1 MCPKESTDDIP
12 GAAQKVV
19 LVSSAGGHLAELLEI
34 WDAFEGHE
42 VVHITYR
49 SVMTERLDRAYLFE
63 NIGTSPWKALRS
75 VWPIFH
81 ILRREEPDAVVSTGA
96 EIAVVVFYLA
106 KLLRI
111 RTLFIESWT
120 RVTEPTRTGRLVYP
134 ICDAFLVQWP
144 DMLPAYGSKARYRG
158 AIL

>member
-1 MCPKESTDDIP
+1 MRPVP
-12 GAAQKVV
+12 KVV
-19 LVSSAGGHLAELLEI
+19 LVSSAGGHLAELLELS
-34 WDAFEGHE
+34 DAFAGHE

-49 SVMTERLDRAYLFE
+49 SAMTENLDRAYRFE
-63 NIGTSPWKALRS
+63 NIGTSPWKALRT
-75 VWPIFH
+75 VWPVFK
-81 ILRREEPDAVVSTGA
+81 ILRREKPDAVVSTGA
-96 EIAVVVFYLA
+96 EIAIIVFYVA
-106 KLLRI
+106 KMLRL

-144 DMLPAYGSKARYRG
+144 DLLAAYGDKARYRG